1 MCAVH
6 CTCLIQLLLLMLKAK
21 SKPHDRGP
29 THFPLWLKVEEKK
42 ARSQQKL
49 DQLAQRRKS
58 REEVGS
64 NKTYKTIWSYPL
76 FFRYTTWSNSVL
88 KIIGYQATQTIRF
101 CPTIRVNPKHFVYP
115 KYLRSHKGT
124 FQKRFSRF
132 CPLRGGVPPL
142 SAKEKILLFFT
153 LIFR

>member
-1 MCAVH
+1 MH

-132 CPLRGGVPPL
+132 CPLRGGGYPPL
-142 SAKEKILLFFT
+142 SAKLFWAQW
-153 LIFR
+153 LSVKGG